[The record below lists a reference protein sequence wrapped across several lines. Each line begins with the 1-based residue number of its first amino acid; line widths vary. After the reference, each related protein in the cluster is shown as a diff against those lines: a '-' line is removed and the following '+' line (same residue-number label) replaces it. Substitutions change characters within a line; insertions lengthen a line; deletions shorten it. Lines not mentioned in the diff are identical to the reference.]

1 MARLLLAICS
11 EGTCPSECHTRRRR
25 CGRREPARQRTT
37 RWPTKNATSTGS
49 ATRLRAARGTSQP
62 RSCSDNGDDSS
73 RRSPRSGG
81 QGRLRMARS
90 APWIERRS
98 THKRLWNRVAF
109 VIGPALD
116 PCGRRRPPAMRSTR
130 SLRPLPLGVLCD
142 RLFGLGPRNPAHH
155 FRHDCYLYADN
166 RRRQVACGRIF
177 CHRKT
182 RRGAESFDR
191 RLSCHRVVR
200 ATDWPAVRPAP
211 PDTRCDRA

>member
-90 APWIERRS
+90 APWIESRS
-98 THKRLWNRVAF
+98 NHKRLWNRVAF

-116 PCGRRRPPAMRSTR
+116 PCGRPKAAGHAQHSISAPSAPRRPLRSA
-130 SLRPLPLGVLCD
+130 
-142 RLFGLGPRNPAHH
+142 FGSGPRNPAHH
-155 FRHDCYLYADN
+155 FRHDCY
-166 RRRQVACGRIF
+166 
-177 CHRKT
+177 
-182 RRGAESFDR
+182 S
-191 RLSCHRVVR
+191 
-200 ATDWPAVRPAP
+200 
-211 PDTRCDRA
+211 